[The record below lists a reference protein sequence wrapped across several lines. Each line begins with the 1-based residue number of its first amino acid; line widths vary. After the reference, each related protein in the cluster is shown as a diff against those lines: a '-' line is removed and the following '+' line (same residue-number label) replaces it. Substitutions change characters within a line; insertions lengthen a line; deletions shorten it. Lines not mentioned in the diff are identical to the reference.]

1 MQTFEHEDLDD
12 EILGD
17 LLEEINELYEES
29 EQTLIDLEESP
40 EDNELQR
47 SLFRS
52 IHTIK
57 GDLGMVN
64 FSPLIPLL
72 QHVEDLLD
80 FLRNGQIKY
89 TSTMSDLVL
98 LSMDRV
104 KIFVES
110 CINTGSAQY
119 DGELFKHLVSH
130 ISRIKPDNAAQHEK
144 LLKEC
149 VLLLDPTLDAISDDD
164 VEVQEPE
171 VVQEAAPTPSP
182 KPQEHEEDLTGLDI
196 PVDISDEKLSDI
208 RFFRELMKPIERRSM
223 YWEGRGDR
231 IAKLAILIN
240 KLAGEPIDSDQLLV
254 ACYVHDFGMAFMPL
268 DILHKRDKLEIPEFN
283 LLRSHVYK
291 SSRLL
296 EHLDQWNEA
305 RKIVM
310 QHHERCDGSGYPL
323 GLVEKDICEG
333 AQLLGI
339 LDTFEAL
346 THQRA
351 QEDHLKRPKKRAVI
365 EMNNMPV
372 GEFSE
377 KWMKLFNVAMGKLL
391 KKAD

>member
-1 MQTFEHEDLDD
+1 MQTFQHEDLDD

-29 EQTLIDLEESP
+29 EQTLIDLEENP
-40 EDNELQR
+40 QDNELQR

-80 FLRNGQIKY
+80 FLRNGQINY

-119 DGELFKHLVSH
+119 DGELFKHLVTH
-130 ISRIKPDNAAQHEK
+130 ISRIKPDNTDQHEK

-149 VLLLDPTLDAISDDD
+149 VLLLDPSLDAG
-164 VEVQEPE
+164 EPE
-171 VVQEAAPTPSP
+171 EEPVTEAVDVVAATRDD
-182 KPQEHEEDLTGLDI
+182 ELGDIDI
-196 PVDISDEKLSDI
+196 PGEISEDKQVDI
-208 RFFRELMKPIERRSM
+208 RFFRELMQPIEHRSM
-223 YWEGRGDR
+223 YWAGRGDR
-231 IAKLAILIN
+231 IAKLALFIN
-240 KLAGEPIDSDQLLV
+240 KLAGEPIDNDQLLV
-254 ACYVHDFGMAFMPL
+254 ACYVHDFGMAFMP
-268 DILHKRDKLEIPEFN
+268 ISVLHKRDKLEAAEFN

-296 EHLDQWNEA
+296 EHLEQWNDA

-323 GLVEKDICEG
+323 GLMEKDISDG
-333 AQLLGI
+333 ALLLGI

-351 QEDHLKRPKKRAVI
+351 QDSHAKRPKKRAVI
-365 EMNNMPV
+365 EMNNLPS
-372 GEFSE
+372 GLFSQ
-377 KWMKLFNVAMGKLL
+377 KWMKLFNLAMSKLL
-391 KKAD
+391 TKAD

>member
-29 EQTLIDLEESP
+29 EQTLIDLEENP
-40 EDNELQR
+40 QDNELQR
-47 SLFRS
+47 ALFRS

-80 FLRNGQIKY
+80 FLRNGQINY

-119 DGELFKHLVSH
+119 DDELFKHLVKH
-130 ISRIKPDNAAQHEK
+130 INRIKPDNADQHEK

-149 VLLLDPTLDAISDDD
+149 VLLLDPSLDA
-164 VEVQEPE
+164 Q
-171 VVQEAAPTPSP
+171 
-182 KPQEHEEDLTGLDI
+182 
-196 PVDISDEKLSDI
+196 SDEHGEGRGSESPSGNGSQKPDPLSDIGIPNEISEDKQIDI

-231 IAKLAILIN
+231 IAKLALFIN
-240 KLAGEPIDSDQLLV
+240 KLAGEPIDNDQLLV

-268 DILHKRDKLEIPEFN
+268 NILHKRDELEIAEFN

-323 GLVEKDICEG
+323 GLQEKDICEG
-333 AQLLGI
+333 AKLLGI

-351 QEDHLKRPKKRAVI
+351 KDNHLKRPKKRAVI
-365 EMNNMPV
+365 EMNSLPK
-372 GEFSE
+372 GQFCQ

-391 KKAD
+391 TRTE

>member
-40 EDNELQR
+40 SDNELQR

-64 FSPLIPLL
+64 FTPLIPLL

-110 CINTGSAQY
+110 CISTGSAQY
-119 DGELFKHLVSH
+119 DEELFKHLVKH
-130 ISRIKPDNAAQHEK
+130 INKIKPDNTEQHEK

-149 VLLLDPTLDAISDDD
+149 VLLLDPSLDAEKDVSPEEALTANADSSEDSTFNDIGIPSD
-164 VEVQEPE
+164 V
-171 VVQEAAPTPSP
+171 A
-182 KPQEHEEDLTGLDI
+182 EDKQI
-196 PVDISDEKLSDI
+196 DI

-231 IAKLAILIN
+231 IAKLAVLIN
-240 KLAGEPIDSDQLLV
+240 KLAGDQIDNEQLLV

-268 DILHKRDKLEIPEFN
+268 DILHKRDELQMSEFN

-310 QHHERCDGSGYPL
+310 QHHERCDGTGYPM
-323 GLVEKDICEG
+323 GLTSPDICEG
-333 AQLLGI
+333 AKLLGI
-339 LDTFEAL
+339 IDTFEAL

-351 QEDHLKRPKKRAVI
+351 RDSHLKRPKKRAVI
-365 EMNNMPV
+365 EMNSLPK
-372 GEFSE
+372 GLFCPR
-377 KWMKLFNVAMGKLL
+377 WMKLFNVAMGRLL
-391 KKAD
+391 TRPDS

>member
-1 MQTFEHEDLDD
+1 MQTFQHEDLDD

-29 EQTLIDLEESP
+29 EQTLIDLEENP
-40 EDNELQR
+40 QDNELQR

-80 FLRNGQIKY
+80 FLRNGQISY

-119 DGELFKHLVSH
+119 DGELFRHLVNH
-130 ISRIKPDNAAQHEK
+130 ISRIKPDNTAHHEK

-149 VLLLDPTLDAISDDD
+149 VLLLDPSLDAG
-164 VEVQEPE
+164 EPE
-171 VVQEAAPTPSP
+171 EEPERKTVDVVAATRDD
-182 KPQEHEEDLTGLDI
+182 ELGDIDI
-196 PVDISDEKLSDI
+196 PREISEDKQIDI
-208 RFFRELMKPIERRSM
+208 RFFRDLMQPIEHRSM

-231 IAKLAILIN
+231 IAKLALFIN
-240 KLAGEPIDSDQLLV
+240 RLAGEPIDNDQLLV
-254 ACYVHDFGMAFMPL
+254 ACYVHDFGMAFMP
-268 DILHKRDKLEIPEFN
+268 ISVLHKREELEAAESN

-291 SSRLL
+291 STRLL
-296 EHLDQWNEA
+296 EHLEQWNDA
-305 RKIVM
+305 RKIIM

-323 GLVEKDICEG
+323 GLLEKDITDG
-333 AQLLGI
+333 ALLLSI

-346 THQRA
+346 THQLTDGRHA
-351 QEDHLKRPKKRAVI
+351 KLPKKRAVI
-365 EMNNMPV
+365 EMNKLPAGM
-372 GEFSE
+372 FSR
-377 KWMKLFNVAMGKLL
+377 KWMNLFNRAMSRLL
-391 KKAD
+391 TKAD